1 VVVFAAVKHAA
12 LAGLASG
19 PSRLAARAAVALGA
33 ALAVALAPAA
43 LAGCK
48 SCDRP
53 GDDGVDAGG
62 HAQPTSLTPEQAKQ
76 VLARVGDETITLGD
90 YAAALEH
97 MDQFDRL
104 RYQSQERRKELLD
117 EMITVHL
124 LAKEAAA
131 KGYDKDPLAAQELRA
146 ILRDS
151 MLAEA
156 RKGAPTP
163 AEVPESEVRAWFE
176 AHRAEYRDPERRRV
190 SVVVLRDEASAR
202 EALAAARK
210 ALGPSQWGEIV
221 RAKSIDPQARA
232 NVPVDLAG
240 DLGIVSPP
248 GDSRGENTRVPDE
261 VRAAVFEI
269 GEVGQT
275 LDKVVAARGKFYVV
289 RLTQKLAPHERTY
302 EEAERS
308 IRVKL
313 AQDKLR
319 KREDELLAEL
329 RKTVK
334 VEVDEGA
341 LSSVKVDIGDGGG
354 PASSG
359 LPAPTPAPAPA
370 PSGAAAPR

>member
-1 VVVFAAVKHAA
+1 MVGSAAVEKGRRRLGSSPFARAVARAGLLPLAAA
-12 LAGLASG
+12 LSLATLS
-19 PSRLAARAAVALGA
+19 A
-33 ALAVALAPAA
+33 
-43 LAGCK
+43 CK
-48 SCDRP
+48 SCDKP
-53 GDDGVDAGG
+53 ADDANADGG
-62 HAQPTSLTPEQAKQ
+62 HAQPSSLTPEQAKQ
-76 VLARVGDETITLGD
+76 VLVRFADGDTITLGD

-124 LAKEAAA
+124 LAKEAQA
-131 KGYDKDPLAAQELRA
+131 KGYDKDPLAQQELRA

-156 RKGAPTP
+156 RKGAPSP
-163 AEVPESEVRAWFE
+163 ADVPESEVRAWFD
-176 AHRAEYRDPERRRV
+176 AHRAEYKDPERRRV
-190 SVVVLRDEASAR
+190 SVVVLRDEASAK
-202 EALAAARK
+202 EALAAAKK
-210 ALGPSQWGEIV
+210 ADGPTQWGEIV

-248 GDSRGENTRVPDE
+248 GDPRGENTRVPEE

-269 GEVGQT
+269 GEVGHT

-289 RLTQKLAPHERTY
+289 RLTQKLPPHERTY

-319 KREDELLAEL
+319 AREDELLAEL
-329 RKTVK
+329 RKSVK
-334 VEVDEGA
+334 VEIDEGA
-341 LSSVKVDIGDGGG
+341 LASAKVDMGDGGG
-354 PASSG
+354 PATTADG
-359 LPAPTPAPAPA
+359 
-370 PSGAAAPR
+370 GR